1 MAMLLNEEQG
11 MLKDAAQGYLKT
23 SAPIAQLR
31 KLRDSESADGFDRKT
46 WKDMAEMGWASVLV
60 PEEHGGVA
68 MGHVA
73 AGVIAEEMGR
83 TLTASPFL
91 STAIL
96 GATALT
102 RFGSEAQKGEY
113 LPRLAAG
120 DFLTALAVDET
131 HKHSPSNVTTTAQR
145 SGNGFKL
152 DGRKAFV
159 ADGHVADMLIV
170 SARTAGAEGEA
181 DGITLF
187 LVPRDATGVSVERAS
202 MIDSRNSAAITL
214 EGVEVTA
221 DAVLGEVDGGYT
233 ALEAVLDAGRA
244 GLAAEMSGSAQEC
257 LGQTL
262 GYLRERKQFGE
273 IIGTYQA
280 LQHRA
285 AHLYTEIELG
295 KSIVLKALQTLDMA
309 PDHAAMMVSAA
320 KSKLGQVAQLAA
332 REAIQMHGG
341 IGMTDEY
348 DIGFF
353 IKRVRVA
360 EALYGDANYHTDKFA
375 RLRKY

>member
-1 MAMLLNEEQG
+1 MAMLLTEEEG
-11 MLKDAAQGYLKT
+11 MLKDAARGYLKT
-23 SAPIAQLR
+23 SAPISQLR
-31 KLRDSESADGFDRKT
+31 KLRDEQSADGFDRES
-46 WKDMAEMGWASVLV
+46 WKAMAEMGWASVLV
-60 PEEHGGVA
+60 PEDHGGVA

-96 GATALT
+96 GATALS
-102 RFGSEAQKGEY
+102 RFGTEAQKAEY
-113 LPRLAAG
+113 LPRLAVG
-120 DFLTALAVDET
+120 EFLTALAVDET
-131 HKHSPSNVTTTAQR
+131 HKHNPSTVSTTAKR
-145 SGNGFKL
+145 SGNGFRL
-152 DGRKAFV
+152 DGRKSFV
-159 ADGHVADMLIV
+159 AEGHVADMLIV
-170 SARTAGAEGEA
+170 SARTAGGGGEA

-187 LVPRDATGVSVERAS
+187 LVPRDAAGISVQRAS

-214 EGVEVTA
+214 EGVNVTA

-257 LGQTL
+257 LTRTL
-262 GYLRERKQFGE
+262 GYLRERKQFGA

-320 KSKLGQVAQLAA
+320 KSKLGQIAQLSA

>member
-11 MLKDAAQGYLKT
+11 MLKDAAKGYLKT

>member
-11 MLKDAAQGYLKT
+11 MLKDAAKGYLKT

-152 DGRKAFV
+152 DGRKSFV
-159 ADGHVADMLIV
+159 AEGHVADMLIV

>member
-31 KLRDSESADGFDRKT
+31 KLRDSESDDGFDRKT

>member
-1 MAMLLNEEQG
+1 MAMVLSEEEG
-11 MLKDAAQGYLKT
+11 MLKDAAKGFLAD

-31 KLRDSESADGFDRKT
+31 KLRDTSSADGFDRDT
-46 WKDMAEMGWASVLV
+46 WSAMAEMGWAGVMV
-60 PEEHGGVA
+60 PEDHGGVG

-83 TLTASPFL
+83 TLTASPYL
-91 STAIL
+91 STAVM
-96 GATALT
+96 GTTALA
-102 RFGSEAQKGEY
+102 RFGSAGQQSEW
-113 LPRLAAG
+113 LPQIAAG
-120 DFLTALAVDET
+120 QAITAIAVDEGR
-131 HKHSPSNVTTTAQR
+131 KHAPVHVETRAER

-152 DGRKAFV
+152 NGRKTFV
-159 ADGHVADMLIV
+159 AEGHVADMMIV
-170 SARTAGAEGEA
+170 SARTAGGDIEPEGV
-181 DGITLF
+181 TLF
-187 LVPRDATGVSVERAS
+187 LVPRDAVGVSVERAS
-202 MIDSRNSAAITL
+202 MIDCRNSASVTL
-214 EGVEVTA
+214 ENVEVTA
-221 DAVLGEVDGGYT
+221 DAVLSEVDGGFA

-257 LGQTL
+257 LGQTVE
-262 GYLRERKQFGE
+262 YLKERKQFGE
-273 IIGTYQA
+273 IIGTFQG

-285 AHLYTEIELG
+285 AHLYSEIELG

-320 KSKLGQVAQLAA
+320 KAKLGRVAQLSAQ
-332 REAIQMHGG
+332 EAIQMHGG

-375 RLRKY
+375 RMRNY